1 MKKKTLNLLLI
12 NSTTYDPAFPARPS
26 IIELYGKYFVSLG
39 HNITWINPGNT
50 NEIKKTKFNDVD
62 IYVVPDHVFNSFF
75 KKGFNII
82 SHFLKKSDLIENLI
96 KDKNFD
102 LIQTR
107 NSVFDGLLAL
117 KIRKKYNIP
126 FVYQLTFINT
136 GNNFNYTNKS
146 AFSSIY
152 QKIAP
157 LIHNYILR
165 KADIIFP
172 ISVYMKNYLKNK
184 NLDEQKIFPLPM
196 GVNIKTFFPNQNIDR
211 IKSKY
216 NLQDKKVFIYVGTM
230 AKKRHLDILIRAFS
244 LVKKEVKN
252 VKLLMVGDG
261 SGKEELEKLT
271 RNLNLEKDIIF
282 TGAVPYVEVPK
293 YICLGEIGLS
303 PIPPFNIYKMS
314 SPTKLLEYMASGIP
328 VIGNRE
334 ILEIRKVISKSNG
347 GILVNFDVKSFAAGM
362 ITLGKEEELAKIM
375 GEKGREWVIKNR
387 SYEQMAKKVE
397 KIYIQL
403 IENYI
408 PKF

>member
-1 MKKKTLNLLLI
+1 MKKKTLNILLI
-12 NSTTYDPAFPARPS
+12 NSTPYDPAFPARAS
-26 IIELYGKYFVSLG
+26 IIELYGHYFFSLG
-39 HNITWINPGNT
+39 HKVTWINPGNT
-50 NEIKKTKFNDVD
+50 NEIIKTKFNDVD

-82 SHFLKKSDLIENLI
+82 SHFLKKLDLIENLI
-96 KDKNFD
+96 KDINFD

-117 KIRKKYNIP
+117 KIRKKFNIP
-126 FVYQLTFINT
+126 FVYQLTFINP
-136 GNNFNYTNKS
+136 GNNFDYTNKS
-146 AFSSIY
+146 IFSAIY

-165 KADIIFP
+165 KANIIFP
-172 ISVYMKNYLKNK
+172 ISVYMKNYLKIK
-184 NLDEQKIFPLPM
+184 NLDKQKIFPLPM
-196 GVNIKTFFPNQNIDR
+196 GVNIKRFFPNQNIDSL
-211 IKSKY
+211 KSKY

-230 AKKRHLDILIRAFS
+230 AKKRHLDILVRAFS

-252 VKLLMVGDG
+252 VKMLMVGDG

-271 RNLNLEKDIIF
+271 MNLNMEKDIIF

-293 YICLGEIGLS
+293 YNCLADIGLS

-314 SPTKLLEYMASGIP
+314 SPTKMLEYMASGIP

-334 ILEIRKVISKSNG
+334 ILEIRNIISKSNG
-347 GILVNFDVKSFAAGM
+347 GILVDFDVKSFATGM
-362 ITLGKEEELAKIM
+362 ITLGKKEELAKIM

-387 SYEQMAKKVE
+387 SYKQMAKKVE

-408 PKF
+408 V